1 MEKLDL
7 LEQRIDALIK
17 ELGRLREENQ
27 KLQDEKVHLRD
38 DLELAQMASD
48 EVQEQLNS
56 ERDVR
61 IQAVQRMDSLLD
73 RIQAA
78 LPSAEQP
85 NEQ

>member
-27 KLQDEKVHLRD
+27 KLQDEKAHLRD

-85 NEQ
+85 SEQ